1 MKNFSSPNSQQDF
14 ASSSSLNKHK
24 NIHNKTIQCEF
35 FLKCFG
41 SKSHLTTHMKTHMKE
56 KLYACSTCDKMFA
69 LKHSLQRHQTTHSD
83 VRKFKCNI
91 CPDERCFKT
100 KDQLSRHMKYHYEPS
115 HQCEVCLKKFHCISD
130 LNTQ

>member
-41 SKSHLTTHMKTHMKE
+41 SKSHLTTHMRTHTGE
-56 KLYACSTCDKMFA
+56 KPYVCSTFDKRFA
-69 LKHSLQRHQTTHSD
+69 NKQTLKRHQATHSD
-83 VRKFKCNI
+83 ERKTLRLFN
-91 CPDERCFKT
+91 
-100 KDQLSRHMKYHYEPS
+100 L
-115 HQCEVCLKKFHCISD
+115 
-130 LNTQ
+130 